1 MSRCYA
7 PLKKYAEALSL
18 LQHANI
24 HLREARQQLA
34 DPEAASSTSVDLP
47 PDDLDALEDAL
58 SKDALKYKR
67 DWFTYNG
74 GSLDPNAHKTYRKPV
89 FFDIAMNYVPY
100 DVEKLYARAAKE
112 PPVRDEAPAAE
123 VPSKSKEQIEDR
135 PQTPVEGQE
144 QTAAPQRGGLSS
156 LLGGWWGRS

>member
-74 GSLDPNAHKTYRKPV
+74 GSPAPNAHKTYKKPV

-100 DVEKLYARAAKE
+100 DAEKMYARAGKE
-112 PPVRDEAPAAE
+112 PPAREEAPAAE

-135 PQTPVEGQE
+135 PQTPVEGHE